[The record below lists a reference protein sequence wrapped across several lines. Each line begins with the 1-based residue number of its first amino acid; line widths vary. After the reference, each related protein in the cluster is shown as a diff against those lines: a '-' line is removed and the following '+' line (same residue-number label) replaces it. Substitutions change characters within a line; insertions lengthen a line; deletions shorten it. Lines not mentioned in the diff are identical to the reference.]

1 MSFRV
6 TVQDEAGIWAMGG
19 EQDLKAAKR
28 EARNMI
34 DVRTRKAGEKWT
46 RVTAPIGVISM
57 WQNTKGDTI
66 KVVST

>member
-6 TVQDEAGIWAMGG
+6 TVHDEAGMWAMGG
-19 EQDLKAAKR
+19 ETDLSQAKR
-28 EARNMI
+28 EARSM
-34 DVRTRKAGEKWT
+34 VETRSRKGGEKWT
-46 RVTAPIGVISM
+46 RVTPPMGVIAM